1 MVRNVIIRLRLL
13 VASALSC
20 AATVACAQIAGF
32 DHLSSRSSEA
42 DDGGSSSASGGT
54 FSAAGKADAIAG
66 RHFDVAGSGPNTS
79 GGTEE
84 PAGSGGKVN
93 SGSAG
98 RTETGGSAG
107 KAANG
112 GTGGHF
118 ASGGNVG
125 NGGSTPIGGSAA
137 TAGAAG
143 APVIGGCNA
152 ELLRNGNFDAGPVD
166 WRMESTAPGITEVSD
181 IITKGDN
188 ARLVAANVAPY
199 SGNYLAWLGGT
210 QNTDKGTHMN
220 LQQDVQIPLKVS
232 RLIVSGWI
240 QIKSTEPDPQFTA
253 DQIDLTLQDVDPKY
267 YSFHFWKGTEVT
279 NGWKFFSYDI
289 YESTTLDIIRGRTM
303 PFYAESIADTGEISS
318 FWLDSISLFAECP
331 H

>member
-1 MVRNVIIRLRLL
+1 L
-13 VASALSC
+13 
-20 AATVACAQIAGF
+20 
-32 DHLSSRSSEA
+32 
-42 DDGGSSSASGGT
+42 ASGGT
-54 FSAAGKADAIAG
+54 FSAAGKADASAG
-66 RHFDVAGSGPNTS
+66 RHFNSGGSHQNAN

-84 PAGSGGKVN
+84 AGGSGNAN
-93 SGSAG
+93 SSGAG
-98 RTETGGSAG
+98 RAETGGSPG
-107 KAANG
+107 KASHG
-112 GTGGHF
+112 GTGGTGGNY
-118 ASGGNVG
+118 ASGGNG
-125 NGGSTPIGGSAA
+125 NGGSGPIGGSTPVGGSAP
-137 TAGAAG
+137 TAGSAG

-166 WRMESTAPGITEVSD
+166 WRMESTAPGISEVSD

-210 QNTDKGTHMN
+210 QNSDKGTHMN

-232 RLIVSGWI
+232 RLVVSGWI
-240 QIKSTEPDPQFTA
+240 QIKSTEPDPKFTS

-279 NGWKFFSYDI
+279 NGWKFFTYDI
-289 YESTTLDIIRGRTM
+289 YDSTTLDVIRGRTM